1 MRGFTLLELIV
12 VLAIIGTL
20 CMFGVVAINR
30 YYALTNRTQY
40 CVVLNTLE
48 TGVNN
53 YITRYHVVPTASQL
67 QEYMEGGE
75 LLVNPYTNHNIFLD
89 YVDDPTAG
97 AVSTGGWNIDQYG
110 NIQSTVKCE
119 VME

>member
-40 CVVLNTLE
+40 CVVLNTLRS
-48 TGVNN
+48 GVNN
-53 YITRYHVVPTASQL
+53 EITRYHVGPTAWQL
-67 QEYMEGGE
+67 QGYMECGE
-75 LLVNPYTNHNIFLD
+75 LLVNPYTNHNIFRE
-89 YVDDPTAG
+89 TG
-97 AVSTGGWNIDQYG
+97 SGSIGGWNIDQYG
-110 NIQSTVKCE
+110 NIQSTVECE

>member
-1 MRGFTLLELIV
+1 MRGITLLELIV

-20 CMFGVVAINR
+20 CMFGVVAIDR
-30 YYALTNRTQY
+30 YYATTNRTQY
-40 CVVLNTLE
+40 CVVLNTLRI
-48 TGVNN
+48 GVNS
-53 YITRYHVVPTASQL
+53 YITRYHVVPTATQL
-67 QEYMEGGE
+67 QEYMGGGE

-89 YVDDPTAG
+89 VG

-110 NIQSTVKCE
+110 NIQSTVECE

>member
-1 MRGFTLLELIV
+1 LEVIIV
-12 VLAIIGTL
+12 VVIIAIL
-20 CMFGVVAINR
+20 GVLGITMIDR
-30 YYALTNRTQY
+30 YDAATKQTQY
-40 CVVLNTLE
+40 CVVLSTIE

-89 YVDDPTAG
+89 AG

-110 NIQSTVKCE
+110 NIQYIDQYGNIQSTVECE

>member
-1 MRGFTLLELIV
+1 MRGFTLLEVIIV
-12 VLAIIGTL
+12 VVIISIL
-20 CMFGVVAINR
+20 GVLGITMIDR
-30 YYALTNRTQY
+30 YDAATKQTQY
-40 CVVLNTLE
+40 CVVLSTIE

>member
-20 CMFGVVAINR
+20 CMLGVVAIDR
-30 YYALTNRTQY
+30 YYATTNRTQY
-40 CVVLNTLE
+40 CVVLNTLRI
-48 TGVNN
+48 GVNN

-75 LLVNPYTNHNIFLD
+75 LLVNPYTNHSIFLD
-89 YVDDPTAG
+89 TG
-97 AVSTGGWNIDQYG
+97 SVSIGGWNIDQYG
-110 NIQSTVKCE
+110 NIQSTVECE